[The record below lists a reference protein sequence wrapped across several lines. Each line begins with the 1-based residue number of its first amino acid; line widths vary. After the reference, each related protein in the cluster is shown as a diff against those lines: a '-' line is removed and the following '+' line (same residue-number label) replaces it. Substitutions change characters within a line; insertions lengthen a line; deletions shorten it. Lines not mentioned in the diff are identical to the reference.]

1 MGTPAK
7 KNPTENCIRSAAGF
21 TLVELII
28 VMLIITTMAM
38 AVMPIFR
45 DTYADLK
52 EETTVQNILTAMK
65 YAQARA
71 VTDGIEYRIYFS
83 PKKNAYWL
91 MRQTVTEDF
100 KRDFEPVQDRHG
112 HYTVLPDKFIL
123 EKPKA
128 HRDRENES
136 YYISFFP
143 SGASDIA
150 TIFLA
155 RASER
160 RKKYE
165 IETSGTLSQFK
176 LKKP

>member
-1 MGTPAK
+1 MGIPT
-7 KNPTENCIRSAAGF
+7 KNRHPKNCISAAAGF

-28 VMLIITTMAM
+28 VMLIVLTMAM

-52 EETTVQNILTAMK
+52 EETMVQDILTAMK

-71 VTDGIEYRIYFS
+71 VTDGIEYRAYFS
-83 PKKNAYWL
+83 PKENAYWL
-91 MRQTVTEDF
+91 MRQTVTEEF
-100 KRDFEPVQDRHG
+100 KRTFELVLDRQG
-112 HYTVLPDKFIL
+112 QYAVLPDKFIL

-128 HRDRENES
+128 HRERDTQS
-136 YYISFFP
+136 YYISFYP

-150 TIFLA
+150 TIYLA

-176 LKKP
+176 LTIP

>member
-1 MGTPAK
+1 MGIPKK
-7 KNPTENCIRSAAGF
+7 KNPTENCISSAAGF

-28 VMLIITTMAM
+28 VMLIVTTMAM

-45 DTYADLK
+45 DTYAGLK
-52 EETTVQNILTAMK
+52 EETTIQDILSTMK

-71 VTDGIEYRIYFS
+71 VTDGIEYRVYFS

-91 MRQTVTEDF
+91 MRQTVTKEF
-100 KRDFEPVQDRHG
+100 KRDFEPVLDRHG
-112 HYTVLPDKFIL
+112 QYTVLPDKFVL

-128 HRDRENES
+128 RRERETES

-155 RASER
+155 KAAER

-165 IETSGTLSQFK
+165 IETSGTLSQFR